1 MLPAISEHLKNI
13 ITKSFIHKD
22 HLTAIAEASQKGR
35 FTVTF
40 REAGEH
46 TISCVGKGAP
56 MKGHDIL
63 EKTIKE
69 SSLKK
74 AYPDAVVRESVARK
88 LKDAGLFGCVGH
100 WDKSLGLVGLYI
112 VGVNGGKEIIPLD
125 VDNLAPTLLKIQQY
139 QNAVTYTG
147 DYDTHDMLTHRGA
160 GRPRTVISDSP
171 EERQI
176 IDAINSSISAVQP
189 YRGVSEQ
196 YNPIRHGAQVNFVTH
211 MIREEKESVDE
222 HGGVIRA
229 VAEAGEFPLAAVSL
243 GKWSIIKNIYE
254 LEAFYTSIGAVLKET
269 WKANGVRKFH
279 GSGDYV
285 SLKQAKIK

>member
-22 HLTAIAEASQKGR
+22 HLSSIAAASQKGR

-74 AYPDAVVRESVARK
+74 AYPNAGVRESVTKK

-112 VGVNGGKEIIPLD
+112 VGVSGGKEIIPLD
-125 VDNLAPTLLKIQQY
+125 VNNLAPTLLKIQQY
-139 QNAVTYTG
+139 QNAVAYTG

-160 GRPRTVISDSP
+160 GRPRTVVSDSL

-176 IDAINSSISAVQP
+176 IDAINNSISTVQP
-189 YRGVSEQ
+189 YRVSEQ

-211 MIREEKESVDE
+211 MIREEKDSVIE
-222 HGGVIRA
+222 HNGVIRA

-254 LEAFYTSIGAVLKET
+254 LESFYTSIGAVLKET
-269 WKANGVRKFH
+269 WKPDGVRQFH
-279 GSGDYV
+279 GNGDYV
-285 SLKQAKIK
+285 SLKQQKRK